1 MRDFDMIKIDFYWSL
16 ASIIYTAVAALCC
29 FVGSM
34 KFDNTQVYAEAL
46 AGGVMSLIGNMA

>member
-1 MRDFDMIKIDFYWSL
+1 MIKIDFYWSL

-34 KFDNTQVYAEAL
+34 KFDNSTVYGEAL